1 MNIIRDLYV
10 QTRKRLPAVNYAKP
24 ITELFKPD
32 DTLKQMFFHSN
43 SKKYGTCLK
52 NKRAFNNWRRSAV
65 FVDANLKL
73 FNL

>member
-1 MNIIRDLYV
+1 MSKREKGYLPLII
-10 QTRKRLPAVNYAKP
+10 
-24 ITELFKPD
+24 IID
-32 DTLKQMFFHSN
+32 DTLKQIKLSFSFVMFFHSN